1 MAGTNNQQKG
11 KTMLKYVTTLK
22 LEHTIDTTKVPHPR
36 LLSMT
41 DEERQEF
48 FDMCAK
54 SFIASTLIKANE
66 GSTYAL
72 LNLVKE

>member
-11 KTMLKYVTTLK
+11 KAMLKYVTTLK
-22 LEHTIDTTKVPHPR
+22 LEHTIDTTKYPHPK

-48 FDMCAK
+48 FDICAK
-54 SFIASTLIKANE
+54 SLIANFLMSANE
-66 GSTYAL
+66 GSTYASL
-72 LNLVKE
+72 SLVKE

>member
-22 LEHTIDTTKVPHPR
+22 LEHTIDTTKFPDPR

-41 DEERQEF
+41 DEERQKF
-48 FDMCAK
+48 FDMCAE
-54 SFIASTLIKANE
+54 SLIADFLVSANE

-72 LNLVKE
+72 LNLAKE